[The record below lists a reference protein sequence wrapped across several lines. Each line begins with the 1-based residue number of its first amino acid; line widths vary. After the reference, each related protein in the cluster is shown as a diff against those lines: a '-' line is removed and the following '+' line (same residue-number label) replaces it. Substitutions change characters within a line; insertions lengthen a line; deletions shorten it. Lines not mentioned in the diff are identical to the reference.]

1 MIAPGVT
8 LCFIYYYVTFFR
20 ILPDNSGIFVF
31 WTFFLS
37 FLLIYT
43 WKGCCCFVIFCK
55 TVDRCEELTNE
66 IVTEFIFRNN
76 PEKPTHFKMMRRIRS
91 IIQSASIWN
100 FDQTIFS
107 GNRYRIVDCPKW
119 SMKLN
124 MQWQIWVIWTYSLS
138 WMLIDCLNEKSTSRS
153 N

>member
-43 WKGCCCFVIFCK
+43 WKGRCGFVIFCEA
-55 TVDRCEELTNE
+55 VDRCEKFTDE
-66 IVTEFIFRNN
+66 IVTEFIFRIN
-76 PEKPTHFKMMRRIRS
+76 PAKPTHFEMIRRIRS
-91 IIQSASIWN
+91 IIQSASVWN
-100 FDQTIFS
+100 FDQTAIS
-107 GNRYRIVDCPKW
+107 VNRYRIVDCPKW
-119 SMKLN
+119 SINTCRDKYESFEL
-124 MQWQIWVIWTYSLS
+124 THYPG
-138 WMLIDCLNEKSTSRS
+138 C
-153 N
+153 